1 MVTSPLECDHL
12 KKSKIIR
19 VSKKR
24 QITIP
29 LEYFEDLD
37 LGAEVECSLEN
48 ASIVIRPL
56 LRHVSDEFS
65 VDILKELVAKGFSG
79 DELIRQ
85 FKIEQANFRGAVR
98 RMTEDVDQ
106 IAEGSI
112 PSATF
117 EDIFGSEN

>member
-1 MVTSPLECDHL
+1 L

-48 ASIVIRPL
+48 GSIVIRPL

-98 RMTEDVDQ
+98 RMAEDVNQ

>member
-1 MVTSPLECDHL
+1 MAISLVERDHM
-12 KKSKIIR
+12 KESKIIR

-29 LEYFEDLD
+29 LEFFEDLD

-48 ASIVIRPL
+48 GSIVIRPL
-56 LRHVSDEFS
+56 LRHVSDEF
-65 VDILKELVAKGFSG
+65 VVNILEDLVAKGFSG
-79 DELIRQ
+79 DELVRQ
-85 FKIEQANFRGAVR
+85 FKIEQANFRGAIR
-98 RMTEDVDQ
+98 RMAEDVDK

-117 EDIFGSEN
+117 EDIFDSEN

>member
-48 ASIVIRPL
+48 GSIVIRPL